1 MVRYADGSAP
11 ADYFIEPYVDGDNIN
26 WTQEN
31 AMEALRWERRLEFAM
46 ESWRFFDLV
55 RWGIAEEVLNDYF
68 EVEQERRSYLGEAQF
83 ESNKNEYLPIP
94 QQEIVLSEGLY
105 EQNPGY

>member
-1 MVRYADGSAP
+1 
-11 ADYFIEPYVDGDNIN
+11 
-26 WTQEN
+26 
-31 AMEALRWERRLEFAM
+31 MEALRWERRLEFAM

-55 RWGIAEEVLNDYF
+55 RWGIAEEKLNDYF
-68 EVEQERRSYLGEAQF
+68 EVEQERHTYLREARF
-83 ESNKNEYLPIP
+83 EANKNEYLPIP